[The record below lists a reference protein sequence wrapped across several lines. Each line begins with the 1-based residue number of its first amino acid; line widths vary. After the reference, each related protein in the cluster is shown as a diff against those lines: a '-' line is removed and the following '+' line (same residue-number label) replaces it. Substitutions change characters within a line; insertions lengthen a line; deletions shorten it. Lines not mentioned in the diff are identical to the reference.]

1 MLIHLA
7 DTPSHGVQ
15 YWHSSITK
23 DDYPEGVP
31 DHEELKLDDLVNRL
45 ADTWIAYHF
54 GCINKSHTLAMI
66 EAFNSSLLRQSHQHL
81 SIQQLDLHQESDLAE
96 HIFQSVTASIGSI
109 LEGLLAGV
117 DRHLH
122 EYSIDESIPHW
133 DSLPLQQVMVTHPPT
148 PGSLGASL
156 KHPKT
161 PMSVKIA
168 PQPFAVGTQRM
179 AYHALDVDQNFHMV
193 IKKSK
198 WADERSSCLK
208 RCQETAN
215 VHAIAVLL
223 FLEFK
228 KKLLETTSPINVD
241 MEKITLGTVGVMQW
255 VDNDGQELNF
265 TFDAYVDASRYTKFN
280 SSFAC
285 IPNSRDYEVELNM
298 VCQAF
303 SHYTWSESGKQPLIV
318 CDLQGKRD
326 GSRVILT
333 DPVIHDSTSVLYHCT
348 TNLGEKGIQR
358 FFQLH
363 KCNEICQAMQLE
375 RPLSSYN

>member
-1 MLIHLA
+1 M
-7 DTPSHGVQ
+7 Q
-15 YWHSSITK
+15 YHSSGTK
-23 DDYPEGVP
+23 DDYPEGDPEGLV
-31 DHEELKLDDLVNRL
+31 LDDLMNRL
-45 ADTWIAYHF
+45 ADKRIAYHF
-54 GCINKSHTLAMI
+54 GYIDKSHTLAMV
-66 EAFNSSLLRQSHQHL
+66 EAFNSSLLVKSNWQL
-81 SIQQLDLHQESDLAE
+81 SIQQFDLCKESDLTDT
-96 HIFQSVTASIGSI
+96 IFQSVTTSIGAT
-109 LEGLLAGV
+109 LEGLLFGS
-117 DRHLH
+117 DRYLH
-122 EYSIDESIPHW
+122 EYTIDESIPHW
-133 DSLPLQQVMVTHPPT
+133 DDLPVQQVMVIHPPT

-156 KHPKT
+156 EHPKT

-333 DPVIHDSTSVLYHCT
+333 DPVIHDSDSVLHHGT
-348 TNLGEKGIQR
+348 TNLGEKGIHR

-363 KCNEICQAMQLE
+363 KCNEICRAMQLE
-375 RPLSSYN
+375 PFSRYS